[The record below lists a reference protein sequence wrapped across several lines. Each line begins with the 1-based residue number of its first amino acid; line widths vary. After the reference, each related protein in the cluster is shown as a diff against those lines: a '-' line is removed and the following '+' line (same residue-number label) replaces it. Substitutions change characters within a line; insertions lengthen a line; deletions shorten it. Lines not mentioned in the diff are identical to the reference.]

1 METINQNKILPTFK
15 SSFNHGWKVLHKY
28 FLVLLLVVV
37 AIGILVSPFQ
47 AARININPGIHPGL
61 HWSDGH
67 FFFSAAMG
75 MFALILGIFAF
86 AYSLL
91 VVPVLEF
98 GANLMFVQAVRDIKP
113 EFETFFKGFKENYL
127 HIVLASLLTYA
138 LIMMAFIL
146 LIVPGIIIAC
156 RLAFVSYL
164 VMDKKLDPIQA
175 VEESWKMTKGHAW
188 TIFAIGFVSIF
199 IFILGLCMLFVGVI
213 PAIIWIKST
222 FASLYEAVLTENNQ
236 SSAVLE

>member
-1 METINQNKILPTFK
+1 METINQNKILPTYR
-15 SSFNHGWKVLHKY
+15 SSFSNGWQVLHKY

-37 AIGILVSPFQ
+37 ALGILVSPFQ
-47 AARININPGIHPGL
+47 AARININPGMHPGMP
-61 HWSDGH
+61 WNDGH

-75 MFALILGIFAF
+75 MFALIVGIFAF

-91 VVPVLEF
+91 VIPVLEF
-98 GANLMFVQAVRDIKP
+98 GANLMFVHAVRDIKP
-113 EFETFFKGFKENYL
+113 EFETFIKGFKENYL
-127 HIVLASLLTYA
+127 HIVLANLLTIA
-138 LIMMAFIL
+138 LIMMGFIL

-164 VMDKKLDPIQA
+164 VMDKKMDPIQA

-213 PAIIWIKST
+213 PATIWVKST
-222 FASLYEAVLTENNQ
+222 FASLYEAVLIEKNPP
-236 SSAVLE
+236 SAVFE

>member
-1 METINQNKILPTFK
+1 METINQNKILPTYR
-15 SSFNHGWKVLHKY
+15 SSFSNGWQVLHKY

-37 AIGILVSPFQ
+37 ALGILVSPFQ
-47 AARININPGIHPGL
+47 AARININPGMHPGMP
-61 HWSDGH
+61 WNDGH

-75 MFALILGIFAF
+75 MFALIVGIFAF

-91 VVPVLEF
+91 VIPVLEF
-98 GANLMFVQAVRDIKP
+98 GANLMFVHAARDIKP
-113 EFETFFKGFKENYL
+113 EFETFIKGFKENYL
-127 HIVLASLLTYA
+127 HIVLANLLTMA
-138 LIMMAFIL
+138 LVMMGFIL

-164 VMDKKLDPIQA
+164 VMDKKMDPIQA

-188 TIFAIGFVSIF
+188 TIFSIGFVSIF
-199 IFILGLCMLFVGVI
+199 IFILGLIMLFVGVI

-222 FASLYEAVLTENNQ
+222 FASLYEAVLIEKNPP
-236 SSAVLE
+236 SAVFE